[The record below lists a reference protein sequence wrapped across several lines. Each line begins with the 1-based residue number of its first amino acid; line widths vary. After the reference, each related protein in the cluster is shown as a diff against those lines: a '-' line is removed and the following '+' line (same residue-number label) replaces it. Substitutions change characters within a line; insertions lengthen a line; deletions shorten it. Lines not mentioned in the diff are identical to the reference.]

1 VHRSEEQQTVVTP
14 VTLLLVLAFYASMVV
29 LIQPNS
35 TWAVIVS
42 FVPLCT
48 PIAMFA
54 RVALTHVPA
63 WQVAVSIAG
72 DMLVI
77 WLLIWAGA
85 TVYKRYALHT
95 SGQSGW
101 KLLLHR
107 GTVG

>member
-14 VTLLLVLAFYASMVV
+14 VTLLLVLAFYASLVV
-29 LIQPNS
+29 LIKPNS

-42 FVPLCT
+42 FIPLCT

-72 DMLVI
+72 AMVVI

-101 KLLLHR
+101 KLLL
-107 GTVG
+107 GGKTAG